1 MIVIFKKII
10 NREVEKMSIGNFIN
24 MIGVATRSK
33 NARIF
38 VQRDLDFIEYFY
50 VWEIPETKNLLNF
63 EIDSFDIRNGDI
75 YINVK

>member
-1 MIVIFKKII
+1 
-10 NREVEKMSIGNFIN
+10 MSIENFIN
-24 MIGVATRSK
+24 IIGVATRSK
-33 NARIF
+33 KRKN
-38 VQRDLDFIEYFY
+38 LDFIEYFY